1 MHSQPV
7 RFFWIGERSEIFAAV
22 SFQQLL
28 DDAGQCGSGIE
39 FVDAGTPF
47 DRDGEPIEYGELDG
61 NTHRLTVMERDS
73 ADRPLGY
80 LTGSLHD
87 IYARVDGGRFKLP
100 SMLLTWYF

>member
-1 MHSQPV
+1 MHSQQV

-28 DDAGQCGSGIE
+28 DDAGECGSGIE

-47 DRDGEPIEYGELDG
+47 DRDGAPIEYGELDG
-61 NTHRLTVMERDS
+61 NEHRLTVVELDHRE
-73 ADRPLGY
+73 RPLGN

-87 IYARVDGGRFKLP
+87 IYARSDGGRHKLP
-100 SMLLTWYF
+100 AMLLTAYF